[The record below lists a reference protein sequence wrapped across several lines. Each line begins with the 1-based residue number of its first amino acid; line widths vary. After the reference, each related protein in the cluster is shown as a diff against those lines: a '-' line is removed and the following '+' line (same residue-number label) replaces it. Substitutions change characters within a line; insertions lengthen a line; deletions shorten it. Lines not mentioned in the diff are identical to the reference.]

1 MSVTASPRSVADGRT
16 EEPTAVRQ
24 VRVLDTSA
32 LIAEPEVFRSFPGC
46 DVVIPLTVV
55 EELDGLKTRRDDN
68 VGALA
73 RRVLRGLEQL
83 RAGGLLHEPIPLAHG
98 GTVRVEL
105 NHARF
110 DKLLE
115 FGLDSSKPDNRIL
128 ASALGQA
135 DRAPTTVVS
144 SDTAMRVKASALGLD
159 AVEHAAGGQ
168 LDEGEVGWRR
178 LEVDPALI
186 ERLYAGRRTAEA
198 DIADVAVS
206 AEEVNQGL
214 MLAAGAA
221 TALARRVADGL
232 VLLRKDQTAW
242 GLSPRN
248 AEQRFALD
256 LLMDPDIGVVALDG
270 PSGCGKTILA
280 VAAGIEQTVEPGDT
294 RHYSRV
300 SIYRPTITVG
310 RQDVGFLPGT
320 LDEKLAPWME
330 PILDAL
336 AALSERRS
344 KGAAK
349 QVVEQLRSAGQLTFE
364 SIGYLRGRSIG
375 GTYMI
380 VDEAQ
385 NLEPATLKAMLT
397 RVAEGTKIVFTGD
410 TSQIDNA
417 FTSADS
423 NALTVLLQ
431 AFHGRSC
438 FGHVRLTSCVRSEIA
453 ELATRLL

>member
-1 MSVTASPRSVADGRT
+1 MTLVTTDQHDPRTGAPSEATTR
-16 EEPTAVRQ
+16 E

-32 LIAEPEVFRSFPGC
+32 LIAEPDVLFAFPGC

-68 VGALA
+68 VGAMA
-73 RRVLRGLEQL
+73 RRVLRKLEQV
-83 RAGGLLHEPIPLAHG
+83 RDGGPLHEPIALRHG
-98 GTVRVEL
+98 GTLRVEL

-115 FGLDSSKPDNRIL
+115 SGLDSSKPDNRIL

-135 DRAPTTVVS
+135 DRAKTTVVS
-144 SDTAMRVKASALGLD
+144 ADTAMRVKASALGLE
-159 AVEHAAGGQ
+159 AVEHAAARQ
-168 LDEGEVGWRR
+168 LDDSEVGWRR
-178 LEVDPALI
+178 VPVDRALI
-186 ERLYAGRRTAEA
+186 DQLYLDRVIPDEGILDA
-198 DIADVAVS
+198 AVTDQ
-206 AEEVNQGL
+206 EVNQGL
-214 MLAAGAA
+214 LLSAGMQS
-221 TALARRVADGL
+221 ALGRRCEGGL
-232 VLLRKDQTAW
+232 LLLRKDQSAW
-242 GLSPRN
+242 GLLPKN

-256 LLMDPDIGVVALDG
+256 LLMDPEVGVVALDG

-280 VAAGIEQTVEPGDT
+280 VAAGLEQAVEPGDQQ
-294 RHYSRV
+294 HYSRV
-300 SIYRPTITVG
+300 SVYRPTITVG

-330 PILDAL
+330 PIMDAL
-336 AALSERRS
+336 AALSERKS

-349 QVVEQLRSAGQLTFE
+349 QMVEQLRGTGQLTFE

-431 AFHGRSC
+431 AFHGQAC
-438 FGHVRLTSCVRSEIA
+438 FGHVRLTSCVRSEIS